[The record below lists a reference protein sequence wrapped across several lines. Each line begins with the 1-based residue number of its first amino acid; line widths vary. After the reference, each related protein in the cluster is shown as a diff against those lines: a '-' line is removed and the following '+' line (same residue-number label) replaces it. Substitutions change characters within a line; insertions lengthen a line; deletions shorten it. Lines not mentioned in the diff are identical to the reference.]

1 MLDQIIVSED
11 SELCMSILAVVS
23 TVYQPI
29 TVDELVT
36 LVKLLNRVNGE
47 YEALAEIIG
56 YYRSFLVIRERI
68 IFFIYQSIKD
78 FLIRKAP

>member
-1 MLDQIIVSED
+1 MASED
-11 SELCMSILAVVS
+11 SELCMNILAVVS

-36 LVKLLNRVNGE
+36 LVKLPNRVNGE

-56 YYRSFLVIRERI
+56 YYKSFLAIRERT
-68 IFFIYQSIKD
+68 IFFVHQLVKD